1 MTDMLAL
8 VLVCCVAVA
17 GGAVIGLT
25 TDIENCESG
34 TPGGCDGL
42 LDTPRNLS
50 AAVHS
55 DGPAGRLGLRL
66 STDIPPSWS
75 YSNYS
80 YHEPAEQQ
88 RPVSEYVMDI
98 VDEVVLMDMDSKAAT
113 SHCGRMLS
121 RA

>member
-1 MTDMLAL
+1 MRRP
-8 VLVCCVAVA
+8 V
-17 GGAVIGLT
+17 GH
-25 TDIENCESG
+25 
-34 TPGGCDGL
+34 P
-42 LDTPRNLS
+42 PKPQ
-50 AAVHS
+50 AVHS

-98 VDEVVLMDMDSKAAT
+98 VDEVVLMDYSKAAT